1 MPDFESPKT
10 RSKRRSKREDPE
22 VTHRRLSMAS
32 PTPENRNEIGSLISL
47 EENEFE
53 NLHMLDWTEI
63 RPEILRDIDFITQLP
78 TGPALD
84 YEAIGFTLPPSKKT
98 YKPTLFLDL
107 DETLAHTDIDSVVQ
121 DNEAD
126 LVFVSDADQAL
137 AKVYFRPWAKEFLRI
152 TSMYYEI
159 VTYTAALKPY
169 ADLILDAL
177 DVEGHVDHRLYREH
191 CTQYGESELFF
202 KDLNGVGRG
211 LDKSVVVDNRL
222 ISFGLN
228 VDNGI
233 FVSSF
238 MGDAQDIELLKL
250 IPVLLLLTR
259 AQDFREEISR
269 RYCLTDI
276 VRRYR
281 DAHPKLGVPK
291 PERHLYQSP
300 SHGPVDAKAV
310 ASPSTL
316 LDKPLKSADEDKRAQ
331 KDADREMRRRERR
344 ERRAQEQR
352 SRAVM
357 ASANTMLT
365 PKARPSKPKGP
376 AKELTAL
383 QPTNQESRERV
394 GPTATRNY
402 ASPARQ
408 PPISYSS
415 MRPSISSP
423 IQSPLQSVASQ
434 AVQAGSQQIQGQI
447 QSTQGLK
454 SPMQGLHSPLQSLQ
468 SPMQGLQS
476 PMQPNY
482 VSRTQTPPM
491 KQSAP
496 SWAQPSHYT
505 ASQMGARYPQQYQP
519 RQNFRTG
526 S

>member
-1 MPDFESPKT
+1 MPDFETPKP

-53 NLHMLDWTEI
+53 NLHMLDWAEI

-84 YEAIGFTLPPSKKT
+84 YEAIGFTLPPSKT
-98 YKPTLFLDL
+98 THKPTLFLDL

-152 TSMYYEI
+152 ASMYYEI

-238 MGDAQDIELLKL
+238 MGDGQDIELLKL

-259 AQDFREEISR
+259 AQDFREEIRR

-316 LDKPLKSADEDKRAQ
+316 LDKPLKSVDEEKRAQ
-331 KDADREMRRRERR
+331 KDAEREARRRERR

-383 QPTNQESRERV
+383 QPTNQEPISRERA
-394 GPTATRNY
+394 GPAASRNY
-402 ASPARQ
+402 PSPVRH
-408 PPISYSS
+408 PPIGYSS

-423 IQSPLQSVASQ
+423 MQSPLQAVPSQSVPPS
-434 AVQAGSQQIQGQI
+434 SQQNQGQM
-447 QSTQGLK
+447 QS
-454 SPMQGLHSPLQSLQ
+454 M
-468 SPMQGLQS
+468 GLQS
-476 PMQPNY
+476 PIQPNY

-496 SWAQPSHYT
+496 SWAQPSLYT

-519 RQNFRTG
+519 RQNFRAG